1 MASQPHTLG
10 PPAPTH
16 GQGLPLL
23 GVPQGTWRPSLRR
36 PNSPAGAEE
45 CERAVIDFVAFQDMS
60 SKRLVRLWQA
70 LVGPAAWGP
79 VAPREGRAELQLR
92 LWRQLT
98 EMRDAR
104 PGTLG
109 VRLLQ
114 ALREARL
121 PGLERSVRTR
131 FWAH

>member
-1 MASQPHTLG
+1 M
-10 PPAPTH
+10 
-16 GQGLPLL
+16 L
-23 GVPQGTWRPSLRR
+23 GVPQGTGRPALPR
-36 PNSPAGAEE
+36 PKPPAGAEE

-60 SKRLVRLWQA
+60 PKRLVRLWQA
-70 LVGPAAWGP
+70 LVGPEAWGP
-79 VAPREGRAELQLR
+79 AAPRAGRAELQLR

-98 EMRDAR
+98 ELRDAR
-104 PGTLG
+104 PGALG
-109 VRLLQ
+109 ARLLR